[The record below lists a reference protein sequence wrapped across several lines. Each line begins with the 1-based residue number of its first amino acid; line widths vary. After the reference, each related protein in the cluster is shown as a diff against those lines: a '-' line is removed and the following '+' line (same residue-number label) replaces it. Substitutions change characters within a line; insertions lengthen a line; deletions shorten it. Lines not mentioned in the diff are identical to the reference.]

1 MKLSKRISN
10 TKTSATIAMSMKAR
24 ELKAQGKDII
34 SLSAG
39 EPDFDTP
46 DYIKNSAIESINK
59 GNTKYTPV
67 DGMLSLKQSIVQKFK
82 KENNL
87 DYDHSQILVSAGCKQ
102 SIYNLCQATLDK
114 GDEVLIPSPYWVSYP
129 EIVKLS
135 DASPVFIETNSD
147 NDFKITG
154 KMLLEN
160 ITDKTKMLLLNS
172 PSNPSGFIYNE
183 DDLKDIGKVLKEYPN
198 IIIASDDIYEHITF
212 NEKKFINILNVCPD
226 LYDQTVILNGVSKA
240 YAMTGWRIG
249 YAAGNNEII
258 KAMKKIQS
266 QSTSCTCSISQSAAT
281 AALKSGNEEVKKM
294 VNEYQRRSDFLHNEL
309 NKIEGIEYKKPDGS
323 FYAFIN
329 VNGLINAL
337 DGISDDF
344 DLAEYFL
351 NKGEVAVVPGTAF
364 GSKNHIRISF
374 ATSMENLEKAVDRI
388 KGLLSSSR

>member
-1 MKLSKRISN
+1 MKLSNRISN

-39 EPDFDTP
+39 EPNFDTP
-46 DYIKNSAIESINK
+46 DHIKDSAIKSINE

-67 DGMLSLKQSIVQKFK
+67 DGMISLKQSIVEKFK
-82 KENNL
+82 NENNL
-87 DYDHSQILVSAGCKQ
+87 DYDLSQILVSTGCKQ

-147 NDFKITG
+147 NDFKVTG
-154 KMLLEN
+154 QMLLDN
-160 ITDKTKMLLLNS
+160 ITNRTKMLLLNS

-183 DDLKDIGKVLKEYPN
+183 EDLKDIGRVLKEYPN
-198 IIIASDDIYEHITF
+198 IIIASDDIYEHIIF
-212 NEKKFINILNVCPD
+212 NEKRFVNILNVCPD
-226 LYDQTVILNGVSKA
+226 LYNQTVILNGVSKA

-258 KAMKKIQS
+258 QAMKKIQS

-281 AALKSGNEEVKKM
+281 AALSYGNEEVKKM
-294 VNEYQRRSDFLHNEL
+294 VSEYQRRSEFLYNEL

-329 VNGLINAL
+329 VDGLINSL
-337 DGISDDF
+337 DGINDDF

-351 NKGEVAVVPGTAF
+351 NEGEVAVVPGTAF

-374 ATSMENLEKAVDRI
+374 ATSMENLEKAVGRV
-388 KGLLSSSR
+388 KNLLSRS

>member
-46 DYIKNSAIESINK
+46 NHIKDSAIESINK

-67 DGMLSLKQSIVQKFK
+67 DGMHSLKESIVKKFK
-82 KENNL
+82 NENNL
-87 DYDHSQILVSAGCKQ
+87 DYDHSQILVSTGCKQ

-135 DASPVFIETNSD
+135 DASPVFIETDSD

-160 ITDKTKMLLLNS
+160 ITEKTKMLLLNS

-183 DDLKDIGKVLKEYPN
+183 DDLKDIGRVLKEYPN
-198 IIIASDDIYEHITF
+198 IIIASDDIYEHIIF

-226 LYDQTVILNGVSKA
+226 LYNQTVILNGVSKA

-249 YAAGNNEII
+249 YAAGSNEII
-258 KAMKKIQS
+258 GAMKKIQS

-281 AALKSGNEEVKKM
+281 AALSYGNEEVKKM
-294 VNEYQRRSDFLHNEL
+294 VAEYQRRSDFLHNEL
-309 NKIEGIEYKKPDGS
+309 NKIEGMEYKKPDGS

-329 VNGLINAL
+329 VDGLINNL
-337 DGISDDF
+337 DGINDDF

-374 ATSMENLEKAVDRI
+374 ATSMENLKKAVDRF
-388 KGLLSSSR
+388 KELLSRS

>member
-1 MKLSKRISN
+1 MKLSNRISN

-46 DYIKNSAIESINK
+46 DHIKDTAIKSINE

-67 DGMLSLKQSIVQKFK
+67 DGMISLKQSIVEKFK
-82 KENNL
+82 NENNL
-87 DYDHSQILVSAGCKQ
+87 NYDLSQILVSTGCKQ

-147 NDFKITG
+147 NDFKVTG
-154 KMLLEN
+154 KMLLDN
-160 ITDKTKMLLLNS
+160 ITNRTKMLLLNS

-183 DDLKDIGKVLKEYPN
+183 EDLKDIGRVLKEYPN
-198 IIIASDDIYEHITF
+198 IIIASDDIYEHIIF
-212 NEKKFINILNVCPD
+212 NEKRFVNILNVCPD
-226 LYDQTVILNGVSKA
+226 LYNQTVILNGVSKA

-258 KAMKKIQS
+258 QAMKKIQS

-281 AALKSGNEEVKKM
+281 AALSYGNEEVKKM
-294 VNEYQRRSDFLHNEL
+294 VSEYQRRSEFLYNEL

-329 VNGLINAL
+329 VDGLINSL
-337 DGISDDF
+337 DGINDDF

-351 NKGEVAVVPGTAF
+351 NEGEVAVVPGTAF

-374 ATSMENLEKAVDRI
+374 ATSMENLEKAVGRV
-388 KGLLSSSR
+388 KNLLSRS

>member
-46 DYIKNSAIESINK
+46 NHIKDSAIESINK

-67 DGMLSLKQSIVQKFK
+67 DGMHSLKESIVKKFK
-82 KENNL
+82 NENNL
-87 DYDHSQILVSAGCKQ
+87 DYDHSQILVSTGCKQ

-135 DASPVFIETNSD
+135 DASPVFIETDSD

-160 ITDKTKMLLLNS
+160 ITGKTKMLLLNS

-183 DDLKDIGKVLKEYPN
+183 DDLKDIGRVLKEYPN
-198 IIIASDDIYEHITF
+198 IIIASDDIYEHIIF
-212 NEKKFINILNVCPD
+212 NEKKFINILNVYPD
-226 LYDQTVILNGVSKA
+226 LYNQTVILNGVSKA

-249 YAAGNNEII
+249 YAAGSNEII
-258 KAMKKIQS
+258 GAMKKIQS

-281 AALKSGNEEVKKM
+281 AALSYGNEEVKKM
-294 VNEYQRRSDFLHNEL
+294 VAEYQRRSDFLHNEL
-309 NKIEGIEYKKPDGS
+309 NKIEGMEYKKPDGS

-329 VNGLINAL
+329 VDGLINNL
-337 DGISDDF
+337 DGINDDF

-351 NKGEVAVVPGTAF
+351 NEGEVAVVPGAAF

-374 ATSMENLEKAVDRI
+374 ATSMENLKKAVDRF
-388 KGLLSSSR
+388 KKLLSRS

>member
-46 DYIKNSAIESINK
+46 NHIKDSAIESINK

-67 DGMLSLKQSIVQKFK
+67 DGMHSLKESIVKKFK
-82 KENNL
+82 NENNL
-87 DYDHSQILVSAGCKQ
+87 DYDHSQILVSTGCKQ

-135 DASPVFIETNSD
+135 DASPIFIETDSN

-160 ITDKTKMLLLNS
+160 ITGKTKMLLLNS

-183 DDLKDIGKVLKEYPN
+183 DDLKDIGRVLKEYPN
-198 IIIASDDIYEHITF
+198 IIIASDDIYEHIIF

-226 LYDQTVILNGVSKA
+226 LYNQTVILNGVSKA

-249 YAAGNNEII
+249 YAAGSNEII
-258 KAMKKIQS
+258 GAMKKIQS

-281 AALKSGNEEVKKM
+281 AALSYGNEEVKKM
-294 VNEYQRRSDFLHNEL
+294 VAEYQRRSDFLHNEL
-309 NKIEGIEYKKPDGS
+309 NKIEGMEYKKPDGS

-329 VNGLINAL
+329 VDGLINNL
-337 DGISDDF
+337 DGINDDF

-351 NKGEVAVVPGTAF
+351 NEGEVAVVPGTAF

-374 ATSMENLEKAVDRI
+374 ATSMENLKKAVDRF
-388 KGLLSSSR
+388 KELLSRS

>member
-24 ELKAQGKDII
+24 ALKAQGKDII

-46 DYIKNSAIESINK
+46 NHIKNAAIDSINE

-67 DGMLSLKQSIVQKFK
+67 DGMSSLKQAIIEKFK
-82 KENNL
+82 NENNL
-87 DYDHSQILVSAGCKQ
+87 QYDHDQILVSTGCKQ
-102 SIYNLCQATLDK
+102 SIYNLCQAVLDE

-135 DASPVFIETNSD
+135 DATPVFVDTNAD
-147 NDFKITG
+147 NNYKVTG
-154 KMLLEN
+154 KMLLN
-160 ITDKTKMLLLNS
+160 HITEKTRMLLLNS

-183 DDLKDIGKVLKEYPN
+183 DDLKDIGEVLKNYPN
-198 IIIASDDIYEHITF
+198 LIIASDDIYEHIIF
-212 NEKKFINILNVCPD
+212 NNKKFINILNVCPN

-249 YAAGNNEII
+249 YTAGNKEII
-258 KAMKKIQS
+258 GAMKKIQS

-281 AALKSGNEEVKKM
+281 AALRYSNDEVIKM
-294 VNEYQRRSDFLHNEL
+294 VSEYQKRSDFLHSEL
-309 NKIEGIEYKKPDGS
+309 NKIDGFEYKKPDGS
-323 FYAFIN
+323 FYAFVN
-329 VNGLINAL
+329 VEGLINKL
-337 DGISDDF
+337 EGINDDF
-344 DLAEYFL
+344 DLSEYL
-351 NKGEVAVVPGTAF
+351 LKNADVAVVPGTAF

-374 ATSMENLEKAVDRI
+374 ATSLENLKIAVKNI
-388 KGLLSSSR
+388 KELLS

>member
-1 MKLSKRISN
+1 MKLSNRISN

-46 DYIKNSAIESINK
+46 DHIKDSAIKSINE

-67 DGMLSLKQSIVQKFK
+67 DGMISLKQSIVEKFK
-82 KENNL
+82 NENNL
-87 DYDHSQILVSAGCKQ
+87 DYDLSQILVSTGCKQ

-147 NDFKITG
+147 NDFKVTG
-154 KMLLEN
+154 QMLLDN
-160 ITDKTKMLLLNS
+160 ITNRTKMLLLNS

-183 DDLKDIGKVLKEYPN
+183 EDLKDIGRVLKEYPN
-198 IIIASDDIYEHITF
+198 IIIASDDIYEHIIF
-212 NEKKFINILNVCPD
+212 NEKRFINILNVCPD
-226 LYDQTVILNGVSKA
+226 LYNQTVILNGVSKA

-258 KAMKKIQS
+258 QAMKKIQS

-281 AALKSGNEEVKKM
+281 AALSYGNEEVKKM
-294 VNEYQRRSDFLHNEL
+294 VSEYQRRSEFLYNEL

-329 VNGLINAL
+329 VDGLINSL
-337 DGISDDF
+337 DGINDDF

-351 NKGEVAVVPGTAF
+351 NEGEVAVVPGTAF

-374 ATSMENLEKAVDRI
+374 ATSMENLKKAVDRF
-388 KGLLSSSR
+388 KKLLSRS

>member
-46 DYIKNSAIESINK
+46 NHIKDSAIESINK

-67 DGMLSLKQSIVQKFK
+67 DGMHSLKESIVKKFK
-82 KENNL
+82 NENNL
-87 DYDHSQILVSAGCKQ
+87 DYDHSQILVSTGCKQ

-135 DASPVFIETNSD
+135 DASPVFIETDSD

-160 ITDKTKMLLLNS
+160 ITGKTKMLLLNS

-183 DDLKDIGKVLKEYPN
+183 DDLKDIGRVLKEYPN
-198 IIIASDDIYEHITF
+198 IIIASDDIYEHIIF

-226 LYDQTVILNGVSKA
+226 LYNQTVILNGVSKA

-249 YAAGNNEII
+249 YAAGGNEII
-258 KAMKKIQS
+258 GAMKKIQS

-281 AALKSGNEEVKKM
+281 AALSYGNEEVKKM
-294 VNEYQRRSDFLHNEL
+294 VAEYQRRSDFLHNEL
-309 NKIEGIEYKKPDGS
+309 NKIEGMEYKKPDGS

-329 VNGLINAL
+329 VDGLINNL
-337 DGISDDF
+337 DGINDDF

-351 NKGEVAVVPGTAF
+351 NEGEVAVVPGTAF

-374 ATSMENLEKAVDRI
+374 ATSMENLKKAVDRF
-388 KGLLSSSR
+388 KELLSRS

>member
-46 DYIKNSAIESINK
+46 NHIKDFAIESINN

-67 DGMLSLKQSIVQKFK
+67 DGMHSLKESIIRKFK
-82 KENNL
+82 NENSL
-87 DYDHSQILVSAGCKQ
+87 DYNHSQILVSTGCKQ

-135 DASPVFIETNSD
+135 DASPVFIETDSD

-198 IIIASDDIYEHITF
+198 IIIASDDIYEHIIF
-212 NEKKFINILNVCPD
+212 NEKKFINILNVYPD

-249 YAAGNNEII
+249 YAAGNSEII
-258 KAMKKIQS
+258 NAMKKIQS

-281 AALKSGNEEVKKM
+281 AALSYGNEEIKKM
-294 VNEYQRRSDFLHNEL
+294 VVEYQRRSDFLHDEL

-329 VNGLINAL
+329 VDGLINNL
-337 DGISDDF
+337 DGINDDF

-351 NKGEVAVVPGTAF
+351 NEGEVAVVPGTAF

-374 ATSMENLEKAVDRI
+374 ATSMENLEKAVDRV
-388 KGLLSSSR
+388 KKLLSRS